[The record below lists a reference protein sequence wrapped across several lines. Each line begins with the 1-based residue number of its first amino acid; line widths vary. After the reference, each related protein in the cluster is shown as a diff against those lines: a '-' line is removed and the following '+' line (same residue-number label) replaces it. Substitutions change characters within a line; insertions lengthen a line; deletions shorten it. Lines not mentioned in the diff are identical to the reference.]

1 MALWGNN
8 DNLTSSGTVA
18 LNYDT
23 GVVTGTGTTFGT
35 VGFGVTGNV
44 IRFGT
49 RGDGSTF
56 FGDAVIVS
64 IAGTQS
70 CTIGSTAGLTGSAI
84 SGASYVLSELPVY
97 TAGFDHE
104 WSYKHDTV
112 ATYKDLGT
120 SIAEDETLVGQV
132 NIAASYVGSV
142 ALSTTGSG
150 DDALLNDGNEIRITG
165 LGVGY
170 TATTDNSGIA
180 SDRIY
185 ADFPG
190 IVESGSV
197 KVTSGGALKFVSI
210 TGVAATYVSIAST
223 LSTAVTSGDVL
234 TFKGDQIISLE
245 SGVTA
250 GIATGATLTF
260 RRKSGGYDRQI
271 YGISTVTAQDYDG
284 VSSEY
289 RTSGSGWVGVT
300 TYKDCD
306 GNFRVKSEILVAIGG
321 ASGIQTGEYGIAY
334 PTPK

>member
-1 MALWGNN
+1 MALWGND
-8 DNLTSSGTVA
+8 DNIQSPGTVS

-23 GVVTGTGTTFGT
+23 GIVTATGADFGT
-35 VGFGVTGNV
+35 YGKPGDVL
-44 IRFGT
+44 RFGF
-49 RGDGSTF
+49 RGDGGTY
-56 FGDAVIVS
+56 FGDAVITSVSTAQTCS
-64 IAGTQS
+64 IANTY
-70 CTIGSTAGLTGSAI
+70 GL
-84 SGASYVLSELPVY
+84 SGAAIAATSYYISELPVY

-104 WSYKHDTV
+104 WSNKHDTV

-120 SIAEDETLVGQV
+120 TTAEDETLVGQV
-132 NIAASYVGSV
+132 NIAAPYAAQV

-150 DDALLNDGNEIRITG
+150 EDALLNDGSEIRITG
-165 LGVGY
+165 LGVGL
-170 TATTDNSGIA
+170 TAATANSGIA

-190 IVESGSV
+190 IAEASSV

-210 TGVAATYVSIAST
+210 TGSGTTYVSIAST
-223 LSTAVTSGDVL
+223 LSTGVTSGDVL
-234 TFKGDQIISLE
+234 TFQGSQIISLE

-250 GIATGATLTF
+250 GIATGDTLTF

-271 YGISTVTAQDYDG
+271 YGISTNTSLAYDG
-284 VSSEY
+284 VSTEY